1 MWTGPNDAPV
11 STKGER
17 MEQLYNYTFTSIE
30 PPKLSSWRCE
40 LFGTGP
46 NGVVFRPVEGKEP
59 NWFWRLMQWLCF
71 GNKWIKDA
79 KPVQE

>member
-11 STKGER
+11 STKEER
-17 MEQLYNYTFTSIE
+17 MQRIQPPIE
-30 PPKLSSWRCE
+30 SPKLSRWRCE
-40 LFGTGP
+40 LFGIGP
-46 NGVVFRPVEGKEP
+46 YGVVVRPVYGKEP
-59 NWFWRLMQWLCF
+59 NWFWRRMQRLCF